1 MLEVNS
7 FDSMLGQLRESSQL
21 HSGSVLETL
30 AQRQK
35 NASTF
40 MLALT
45 KASEAANGAADKL
58 TDNVVS
64 KLSTAINTASA
75 ENKSSVNTA
84 INSSATATAAAS
96 PPMQISPPPASD
108 VNSSNQAQQNT
119 QLVNSIA
126 QARAIAPEQQNVIDP
141 SLRSNYTYS
150 TQKDPVNNTL
160 WELEDGLRRA
170 TDSYD
175 AAVANAKGG
184 MSRSVASKDG
194 RPVYVSRDQEIQMA
208 SEKVQ
213 LTRQNF
219 ETHKAFLND
228 PVARNKAE
236 IAFQITRGYP
246 SQGGPE
252 LSVQDQ
258 LVVKEQRMLRGLGV

>member
-45 KASEAANGAADKL
+45 KAGETANGSADKL
-58 TDNVVS
+58 TDHVVNS
-64 KLSTAINTASA
+64 LSAAINTAFA
-75 ENKSSVNTA
+75 ESKSPVNTVD
-84 INSSATATAAAS
+84 SSAVAAS
-96 PPMQISPPPASD
+96 PPPVSD
-108 VNSSNQAQQNT
+108 TTSGTQAQQNA
-119 QLVNSIA
+119 QLVKSIA
-126 QARAIAPEQQNVIDP
+126 QARAIAPEQQNVID
-141 SLRSNYTYS
+141 STLRSNYTYT

-184 MSRSVASKDG
+184 MSHAVASKDG
-194 RPVYVSRDQEIQMA
+194 RPVYVSRDQEIHLA

-213 LTRQNF
+213 LMRQNF

-258 LVVKEQRMLRGLGV
+258 FVVKEQRMLRGFGA